1 MSTPQ
6 YHQLTWEQ
14 FVEQYKPIKNKF
26 TKDPD
31 QVMFETY
38 GEEVEF
44 VKQQDPY
51 HIWTYVDG
59 DTASLTIN
67 GWAFVN
73 RIGYYVTEVPWKE
86 EDYYEIDIQPWPESC
101 EACGEAE
108 TLDGELIMEVFRCD
122 AQNEYCLN
130 CCGCEDHVGEA
141 WY

>member
-59 DTASLTIN
+59 DNCSVTTN
-67 GWAFVN
+67 GWHFVN
-73 RIGYYVTEVPWKE
+73 RIGDYVTEVPWKD
-86 EDYYEIDIQPWPESC
+86 EDYYEVDLQVDTC
-101 EACGEAE
+101 EKCEGAREFTCQED
-108 TLDGELIMEVFRCD
+108 DGELTCTE
-122 AQNEYCLN
+122 
-130 CCGCEDHVGEA
+130 CCGHEECA
-141 WY
+141 